1 MKTNKLMTKL
11 SLVLLLSGLFNVG
24 MTVNTVHADDWGLD
38 VGYGLNKG
46 LNDQS
51 EQSDQT
57 NKQRSVHDSDF
68 DTPYGY
74 HLFGPISDVPLF
86 TPSEVKAQYADDNYK
101 RITGKEEQKM
111 KQADNYRHPVKI
123 KGYRVTK
130 LVKKYYDSCSTKFAK
145 FNKLRSHYGEND
157 IDLVHHNGFFLCDH
171 LTPDGR
177 VYVVNNDQDP
187 KDLFKEKTD
196 EYVLGY
202 KKINGFWA
210 ELRVWK
216 FSRENV
222 YAHPEFDIIAPM
234 PTKAV
239 YKCIKTTN
247 TYGVP
252 DDGTANGF
260 GDKDHQYA
268 QVVEAIEK
276 GARVHLDDDQSNWR
290 ANYNKQKAYG
300 NQICGTSGLSNSDAF
315 KGAGGNISMI
325 NFNKYFK
332 RIK

>member
-11 SLVLLLSGLFNVG
+11 SLVLLLLGFFSVG
-24 MTVNTVHADDWGLD
+24 MTANTVHADDWGLD

-57 NKQRSVHDSDF
+57 NKQHSVHDSDF

-86 TPSEVKAQYADDNYK
+86 TPSEIKAQRSLDNIK
-101 RITGKEEQKM
+101 KVSGKEVHEMDK
-111 KQADNYRHPVKI
+111 ADNYRHPVKL
-123 KGYRVTK
+123 KGYKVTK
-130 LVKKYYDSCSTKFAK
+130 LVKKYYNSCSTKFAK
-145 FNKLRSHYGEND
+145 FNTTRSHYDEYD
-157 IDLVHHNGFFLCDH
+157 DLVHHNGFFLRSN

-177 VYVVNNDQDP
+177 VYVGDNNSDP
-187 KDLFKEKTD
+187 TNESFHD
-196 EYVLGY
+196 YVLGY
-202 KKINGFWA
+202 KKINGFWM
-210 ELRVWK
+210 ELKAYK
-216 FSRENV
+216 FPHQNV
-222 YAHPEFDIIAPM
+222 LVHPEFEMICPM
-234 PTKAV
+234 ASKAV
-239 YKCIKTTN
+239 YKVIKHAS
-247 TYGVP
+247 TYDDG

-268 QVVEAIEK
+268 QVVHAIIPGVK
-276 GARVHLDDDQSNWR
+276 FHLHDDKSNWR
-290 ANYNKQKAYG
+290 ANYNVQKLYG
-300 NQICGTSGLSNSDAF
+300 GKLCDTSATTNYDALN
-315 KGAGGNISMI
+315 GAGGSISMI

>member
-24 MTVNTVHADDWGLD
+24 MTANTVHADDWGLD

-51 EQSDQT
+51 DQT
-57 NKQRSVHDSDF
+57 NKQHSVHDSDF

-74 HLFGPISDVPLF
+74 HLFGPISDVPMF
-86 TPSEVKAQYADDNYK
+86 TPSEVKIQNFMPK
-101 RITGKEEQKM
+101 RITGKEEQGMTK
-111 KQADNYRHPVKI
+111 ADNYRHPVKVR
-123 KGYRVTK
+123 GYRVTK
-130 LVKKYYDSCSTKFAK
+130 LVKKYYNSCSTKFAK
-145 FNKLRSHYGEND
+145 FNKLRGHYGESD
-157 IDLVHHNGFFLCDH
+157 IDLVHHNGFFLCGN
-171 LTPDGR
+171 LAPDGR
-177 VYVVNNDQDP
+177 MYSPDNPINP
-187 KDLFKEKTD
+187 KDLFKEKVD

-202 KKINGFWA
+202 KKINGFWT
-210 ELRVWK
+210 ELRAFK

-234 PTKAV
+234 PSKAV

-247 TYGVP
+247 TYGAP
-252 DDGTANGF
+252 DDGVANGF

-268 QVVEAIEK
+268 QVCEAIEK
-276 GARVHLDDDQSNWR
+276 GARVHLDDDKSNWR
-290 ANYNKQKAYG
+290 ANYNVQKAYG
-300 NQICGTSGLSNSDAF
+300 GKQCDSSGLTNSDAF
-315 KGAGGNISMI
+315 KGAGGTISLI